1 MLRWRIRRWLRH
13 IAYPVFDCED
23 CFSSQGDAG
32 GQCQCEAYHASAPG
46 EPPTRLQLLALWL
59 LGKLYG

>member
-1 MLRWRIRRWLRH
+1 MRWRIRRKLRS

-23 CFSSQGDAG
+23 CFSSRWDAG
-32 GQCQCEAYHASAPG
+32 GQCQCQAYSASAPG

-59 LGKLYG
+59 LEKLW